1 MSKGKSI
8 HKDITVVALSKMLV
22 NSIDVN
28 KSVVEECT
36 GCWFTDHS
44 TVSKKC
50 RQYDNARRQMMWEN
64 GNDYKQSR
72 QFGISGFL
80 TLIK

>member
-1 MSKGKSI
+1 MLWLFFIYCPLLVMSKGKSI

-36 GCWFTDHS
+36 GC
-44 TVSKKC
+44 
-50 RQYDNARRQMMWEN
+50 
-64 GNDYKQSR
+64 
-72 QFGISGFL
+72 
-80 TLIK
+80 